1 MVTHAKAGPGILRT
15 AKAVARGRLNSVW
28 PRAACLVLLW
38 CAAVA
43 GPVEAKQTTVPA
55 VVQAVLFVS
64 PTCHFCQQIVDQELP
79 PAIQKYGSQLQIL
92 RVDVTT
98 PAGDKLYSAALDTL
112 HVPGGVPI
120 IFVGDT
126 VLGGVNI
133 PTQLPGV
140 VDKYLAQGGIGWPAI
155 PGLDAY
161 LAGTPYA
168 GTVLPTAPATATR
181 PATPEAGQSLPTGT
195 ATPAAPPA
203 TPAPQT
209 TEQTLAAG
217 MCQPFSP
224 CVGPTATPKAASA
237 GLSTWLPRGPNG
249 LAVAVGVTLGILI
262 ALAIAGIAIFR
273 TLRQTLQSRR
283 SKDQAPAGPRKT
295 GPE

>member
-1 MVTHAKAGPGILRT
+1 MRINAKAGPGILRT
-15 AKAVARGRLNSVW
+15 AKALARGRLNSVW
-28 PRAACLVLLW
+28 PRAACLVVLW
-38 CAAVA
+38 CGILAGAA
-43 GPVEAKQTTVPA
+43 EAKQATAPA
-55 VVQAVLFVS
+55 VVPAVLFVS
-64 PTCHFCQQIVDQELP
+64 PTCHFCQQIVDEELP

-98 PAGDKLYSAALDTL
+98 PAGDKLYSAALATL

-140 VDKYLAQGGIGWPAI
+140 VDKYLAQGGTGWPAI

-168 GTVLPTAPATATR
+168 GTEIPSATATR
-181 PATPEAGQSLPTGT
+181 PAASSTGLPLPTGT
-195 ATPAAPPA
+195 ATPGAPA
-203 TPAPQT
+203 VTPRPQA
-209 TEQTLAAG
+209 TEQPLAAG

-224 CVGPTATPKAASA
+224 CVAPTATPKAASA
-237 GLSTWLPRGPNG
+237 GLLTGLPRGPNS
-249 LAVAVGVTLGILI
+249 LAVAVAVTLGIIL
-262 ALAIAGIAIFR
+262 ALALAGMAIFR
-273 TLRQTLQSRR
+273 TVRQTSQSRR
-283 SKDQAPAGPRKT
+283 GKD
-295 GPE
+295 